1 MAKKQTLQY
10 AFHNPNTPAKTA
22 DFLLELF
29 LEVDQ
34 KKIDDALQRAN
45 ESQEASQPQ
54 DNIPEPGRHAARL
67 HFIRCSRA
75 DFVSF

>member
-1 MAKKQTLQY
+1 MAKKHTLHY

-22 DFLLELF
+22 DFLLKLF

-45 ESQEASQPQ
+45 ESQEAAQPQ
-54 DNIPEPGRHAARL
+54 DNIPEP
-67 HFIRCSRA
+67 
-75 DFVSF
+75 V